1 LNGLLQSLP
10 KTADSS
16 PAVLPQAAPVRA
28 TGLAHIDLN
37 DAFV

>member
-16 PAVLPQAAPVRA
+16 PAVLPQATPVNA
-28 TGLAHIDLN
+28 TGIARIDLN
-37 DAFV
+37 GAFE